1 MAFKDVKLQMSQIAD
16 NIKDIDILNEYS
28 NQLVKAAEDLLKY
41 NDAEIV
47 IKFNIDIDTK
57 QEITEEKYNEEDEID
72 KFLREMKKR
81 DSSKDKDETKTIK
94 HNIKLSNLSHELGLS
109 LIEHLNNKT
118 KSKIELL
125 EKQVKLI
132 LNRQDEEANNK

>member
-47 IKFNIDIDTK
+47 IKFNTK

-81 DSSKDKDETKTIK
+81 DSNKDKDETKTIK

-132 LNRQDEEANNK
+132 LNRQDEEANSK

>member
-28 NQLVKAAEDLLKY
+28 NQLVKAAEDLLRY

-72 KFLREMKKR
+72 KFLREMKRK
-81 DSSKDKDETKTIK
+81 DNKDKDDIKTIQ

-125 EKQVKLI
+125 EKEIKLI
-132 LNRQDEEANNK
+132 LNKQDEEINNK

>member
-1 MAFKDVKLQMSQIAD
+1 MAFKDIKLQMSKITRQVRE
-16 NIKDIDILNEYS
+16 IDILNEYS
-28 NQLVKAAEDLLKY
+28 YQLVKAAEDLLKY

-47 IKFNIDIDTK
+47 IKFSIDIDTK

-81 DSSKDKDETKTIK
+81 DNNKDKDETKTIE

-118 KSKIELL
+118 KNKIELL
-125 EKQVKLI
+125 EKQIKLT
-132 LNRQDEEANNK
+132 LNKQDEETNSK

>member
-1 MAFKDVKLQMSQIAD
+1 MAFKDIKLQMSKITRQVRE
-16 NIKDIDILNEYS
+16 IDILNEYS
-28 NQLVKAAEDLLKY
+28 YHLVKAAEDLLKY

-47 IKFNIDIDTK
+47 IKFSIDIDTK
-57 QEITEEKYNEEDEID
+57 QEITEDKYIEEDEID
-72 KFLREMKKR
+72 KFLREMKRK
-81 DSSKDKDETKTIK
+81 DSKDKDKTKTIE
-94 HNIKLSNLSHELGLS
+94 HNIKLDNLSHELGLS

-132 LNRQDEEANNK
+132 LNKQNEEINSK